1 MPKGIQKV
9 GFVERRRRPGEG
21 AALLLRQDSPERKGY
36 AVDLDHKTSEDLATL
51 AVWSEKSL
59 TYARDHSQ
67 RKLVLLLGAVKAD
80 VEFEKAL
87 HALLRGEHLVPA
99 RDGYRE
105 EPTHNICRRTGN
117 G

>member
-1 MPKGIQKV
+1 M
-9 GFVERRRRPGEG
+9 
-21 AALLLRQDSPERKGY
+21 
-36 AVDLDHKTSEDLATL
+36 DLDHKTSEDLATL

-80 VEFEKAL
+80 VEFERAL

-105 EPTHNICRRTGN
+105 EPTHNICRRTGTADN
-117 G
+117 VRRRGMEQEKSQARVAAWELFMGSERR